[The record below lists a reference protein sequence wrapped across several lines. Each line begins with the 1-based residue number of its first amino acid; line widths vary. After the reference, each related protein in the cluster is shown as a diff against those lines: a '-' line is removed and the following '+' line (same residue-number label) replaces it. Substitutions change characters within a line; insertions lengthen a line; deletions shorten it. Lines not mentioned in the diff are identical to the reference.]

1 MLCVYH
7 TGTLFVK
14 LQDQMILNLSNISD
28 LRIQNEIHVNEDLT

>member
-14 LQDQMILNLSNISD
+14 LHNQMILNLSNISD
-28 LRIQNEIHVNEDLT
+28 LWIQNEIHVNEDLT